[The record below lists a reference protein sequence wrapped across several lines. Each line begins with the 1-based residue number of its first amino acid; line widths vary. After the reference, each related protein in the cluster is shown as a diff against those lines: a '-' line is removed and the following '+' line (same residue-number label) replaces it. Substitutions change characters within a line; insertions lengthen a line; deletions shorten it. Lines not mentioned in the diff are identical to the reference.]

1 MQDYFYSL
9 AELIQSLLQGE
20 EVFTCAFNGETSA
33 FVRFNH
39 NRIRQAGQV
48 TQQSITLDLIAGR
61 RHAAADLTLAGD
73 PAVDRTRLA
82 GLVEELRAT
91 RANMPEDP
99 FLYYATE
106 VHSSE
111 RCYPGTLP
119 AGQAMAESILT
130 AGQGH
135 DLVGILASGAI
146 HAGFANSLGQR
157 NWYSRHSFNLDWS
170 LYLRADK
177 AVKARYAG
185 FDWRDEELR
194 TRMETAA
201 AQLAVMA
208 QPARQ
213 VPPGRY
219 RAYLTPVALEEI
231 LNLLS
236 WDAFS
241 LRAHRTGATPL
252 LKMVEEGARLNPAL
266 TLREN
271 AAEGVAPDFQSAGFI
286 RPPQVAL
293 IEQGIYRD
301 CLVSPRSAAE
311 YGVPAN
317 GAGAEEDPLSL
328 DLAPGAIPTDEVL
341 ERLDTGFYI
350 GNLWYL
356 NYSDRNAAR
365 LTGMTRFATFWV
377 ENEQIQAPVAVLR
390 FDDTL
395 YHLLG
400 DRLLGLTAERELLLD
415 PGSYGSRSTRSVH
428 LPGALIE
435 GMSFTL

>member
-1 MQDYFYSL
+1 MQDYFYAL

-20 EVFTCAFNGETSA
+20 EVFTCAFHGEASD

-39 NRIRQAGQV
+39 DRIRQAGHV
-48 TQQSITLDLIAGR
+48 IQQSITLDLIAGR
-61 RHAAADLTLAGD
+61 RHAAADLTLAGE
-73 PAVDRTRLA
+73 PAVDRIRLTD
-82 GLVEELRAT
+82 LIQQLRAI
-91 RANMPEDP
+91 RAHVPEDP

-111 RCYPGTLP
+111 RCYPDTLP
-119 AGQAMAESILT
+119 AGQAMAETLLA

-146 HAGFANSLGQR
+146 HAGFANALGQR

-201 AQLAVMA
+201 GQLAVMA
-208 QPARQ
+208 RPARQ
-213 VPPGRY
+213 VPPSRY
-219 RAYLTPVALEEI
+219 RVYLTPVALEEI
-231 LNLLS
+231 VGLLS

-252 LKMVEEGARLNPAL
+252 LKMVEEGARLHPAL

-271 AAEGVAPDFQSAGFI
+271 TAEGIAADFQSAGFI
-286 RPPQVAL
+286 RPPQVSL
-293 IEQGIYRD
+293 IEQGVYRD

-311 YGVPAN
+311 YGVPTN
-317 GAGAEEDPLSL
+317 GAGAEEDPVSL
-328 DLAPGAIPTDEVL
+328 DLAAGAIPANEVL
-341 ERLDTGFYI
+341 ERLDTGLYI

-365 LTGMTRFATFWV
+365 MTGMTRFATFWV
-377 ENEQIQAPVAVLR
+377 ENGRIQAPMAVLR
-390 FDDTL
+390 FDETL

-400 DRLLGLTAERELLLD
+400 DRLLGLTAEKELLLD
-415 PGSYGSRSTRSVH
+415 PGSYGSRSTRSAR
-428 LPGALIE
+428 LPGALVE
-435 GMSFTL
+435 EMTFTL